1 MKTIIEGGL
10 SSKNSPMYTID
21 SFLLANMNT
30 NIDGIHVDI
39 YLTKDNEIVLI
50 NQQILKSLGI
60 NEQYINDNTLSKI
73 KKLNIGT
80 RVKQNQVVSI
90 EALLKIFTN
99 KYVIV
104 TLKENQ
110 DTSKNYLLV
119 TVLLEY
125 VNKYPNIKWYLTT
138 SSTNILNLIL
148 SHNTEAKIGK
158 IVNSEQ
164 DSDYSLDFF
173 STDINN
179 INSLKNKTDSTT
191 ILCNIDT
198 KEKYNFLNKYN
209 ASFKELF
216 VIINNYNLII
226 DNHLQ

>member
-10 SSKNSPMYTID
+10 SSKNSPIYTID
-21 SFLLANMNT
+21 SFMLANANQ
-30 NIDGIHVDI
+30 NIDGIKVDS
-39 YLTKDNEIVLI
+39 YLTKDNKIVLI

-60 NEQYINDNTLSKI
+60 NEQYINDNTLSEI

-80 RVKQNQVVSI
+80 RVKKNQVVSI
-90 EALLKIFTN
+90 DDLLKIFTN
-99 KYVIV
+99 KYILV

-110 DTSKNYLLV
+110 DSSKNYLLV

-179 INSLKNKTDSTT
+179 INLLKNKTDSII
-191 ILCNIDT
+191 ILCDIDT
-198 KEKYNFLNKYN
+198 KEKYAFLNKYN

-226 DNHLQ
+226 DNHLK

>member
-10 SSKNSPMYTID
+10 SSKNSPIYTVD
-21 SFLLANMNT
+21 SFMLANANQ

-50 NQQILKSLGI
+50 NQQTLKSLGV

-99 KYVIV
+99 KYIIV

-158 IVNSEQ
+158 IVNSRQ

-179 INSLKNKTDSTT
+179 INSLKNKPDSTI
-191 ILCNIDT
+191 ILCDIDT
-198 KEKYNFLNKYN
+198 KEKYVFLNKYN

-226 DNHLQ
+226 DNHLK